1 MGMKFLLFTTFLVL
15 AGMAHADE
23 PQLDYRPLGVGVG
36 MLIAPI
42 GMTDSGLPWGHA
54 IELEGFSY
62 AATDIMDR
70 LVPEKPFLGLV
81 IIGAA
86 DILYRS
92 GEDLGQDLTRRKLA
106 CDLLGVLGRVSV
118 DFKF

>member
-1 MGMKFLLFTTFLVL
+1 MTKINWGKIL
-15 AGMAHADE
+15 AAVTAG
-23 PQLDYRPLGVGVG
+23 
-36 MLIAPI
+36 
-42 GMTDSGLPWGHA
+42 
-54 IELEGFSY
+54 
-62 AATDIMDR
+62 
-70 LVPEKPFLGLV
+70 LGLV
-81 IIGAA
+81 LQASQELGSISLPGKWNIIVAGAGLLAA